1 MKTKSHVLI
10 SGLLVSLLM
19 LVVASPLTALANGGT
34 IVFAQNVG
42 PYNVV
47 VTRSPTPAT
56 PNVSLHLSILIT
68 CASSP
73 QKVTDAT
80 VIVSPSM
87 PGMEM
92 PGSVPVR
99 AYRGQTENTYDVDI
113 PVNMEGIWQ
122 FDIQIISPQYGQ
134 ATFILKDTV
143 EKPEAPWAIIIAI
156 LIGLP
161 MMAGLTW
168 FLLFRKTTDAEE
180 DDKEDSSPTGQ
191 QTRKS

>member
-68 CASSP
+68 RASSP